1 MRRVSLLGI
10 AFVCTAAL
18 LSVSGVQAQRIP
30 NGDVGSLGSS
40 IAPGQGA
47 GLPGAQADM
56 GAGTPGF
63 FPLIMRVAGT
73 VGVSNFP
80 PTQNVTGAVAVS
92 NLPMDASGNLRVVGP
107 PPAPTFSFSKI
118 VNGLSVD
125 GQDMTIGP
133 FPTDGHQRF
142 SLFVRA
148 NLMSSG
154 FGYGRGNNG
163 SSCISISVDTG
174 GEDMFVAV
182 PPANT
187 LGSQC
192 TSMSQGMVESVS
204 AGVVYGPELRV
215 HLSASGG
222 ATATT
227 EVWLYLSN

>member
-1 MRRVSLLGI
+1 
-10 AFVCTAAL
+10 
-18 LSVSGVQAQRIP
+18 
-30 NGDVGSLGSS
+30 
-40 IAPGQGA
+40 
-47 GLPGAQADM
+47 
-56 GAGTPGF
+56 
-63 FPLIMRVAGT
+63 MRVAGT
-73 VGVSNFP
+73 VGVNNFP
-80 PTQNVTGAVAVS
+80 PTQDVTGAVAVT

-118 VNGLSVD
+118 VNGLSID
-125 GQDMTIGP
+125 GQDVTIGP

-154 FGYGRGNNG
+154 GYGRGYG
-163 SSCISISVDTG
+163 PSCISASVDTG

-222 ATATT
+222 ATAMA